1 MSASGA
7 ADSGAVRKRAG
18 WRIAAWDAPTT
29 TYYLVAGTTV
39 LLLAIGLVMVLSA
52 STVYSLKA
60 TDGRTPLIGFLSQAR
75 FALMAL
81 VPMFI
86 VTRLKQPVLRWLSW
100 PLVIGS
106 AAMQLLL
113 FVPAFRLAKGGNAA
127 WVSIAGQNFQ
137 PSEFAK
143 LGLAVWLGAVLA
155 SKGPLLK
162 DWKHVLVP
170 GGIMSA
176 YMLGMV
182 LYTHDLG
189 TALIFILL
197 IAGAFWV
204 AGVPRI
210 MFYGA
215 GMAVAALVAA
225 YVIPSGNRM
234 HRITEFLG
242 QGESDPLGT
251 NMQSIRALQGFGTG
265 GLSGVGLGASRS
277 KWLYLPEA
285 DNDFIY
291 AIIGEEL
298 GLLGALVVLGL
309 YLLLAIGMMRIIKR
323 HPDPFAKI
331 ATAAIAA
338 WILGQAMIN
347 IASAI
352 GMAPVIGV
360 PLPLISSGGS
370 SLITTMAALAFV
382 IAFARNEPGC
392 REALQARSSGLR
404 KSLAVL
410 APRRVR
416 G

>member
-1 MSASGA
+1 
-7 ADSGAVRKRAG
+7 
-18 WRIAAWDAPTT
+18 
-29 TYYLVAGTTV
+29 
-39 LLLAIGLVMVLSA
+39 
-52 STVYSLKA
+52 
-60 TDGRTPLIGFLSQAR
+60 FLSQAK
-75 FALMAL
+75 FALIAL
-81 VPMFI
+81 VPMII

-113 FVPAFRLAKGGNAA
+113 FVPAFKLAKGGNAA

-215 GMAVAALVAA
+215 GMA
-225 YVIPSGNRM
+225 
-234 HRITEFLG
+234 
-242 QGESDPLGT
+242 
-251 NMQSIRALQGFGTG
+251 
-265 GLSGVGLGASRS
+265 
-277 KWLYLPEA
+277 
-285 DNDFIY
+285 
-291 AIIGEEL
+291 
-298 GLLGALVVLGL
+298 
-309 YLLLAIGMMRIIKR
+309 
-323 HPDPFAKI
+323 
-331 ATAAIAA
+331 
-338 WILGQAMIN
+338 
-347 IASAI
+347 
-352 GMAPVIGV
+352 
-360 PLPLISSGGS
+360 
-370 SLITTMAALAFV
+370 
-382 IAFARNEPGC
+382 
-392 REALQARSSGLR
+392 
-404 KSLAVL
+404 
-410 APRRVR
+410 
-416 G
+416 